1 MPGAKT
7 GGIALTAGLEHG
19 SSAPARGLALRVFAP
34 FALGYFLSYVY
45 RTVNSVIGPN
55 LAADVGLSAAQLGLL
70 TSAYFF
76 AFALFQLPLGM
87 LLDRYGPRRV
97 QVGLLS
103 VAAAGTALFAVA
115 QQPASLAAARALIGL
130 GVSGCM
136 MASFKA
142 FVQWFPPRRLPMMN
156 AWLLAVGG
164 TGALA
169 ATLPVELFLQWA
181 GWRELFWGLA
191 GFAAVVAL
199 VVGAVVPEHPEPP
212 AHVSLSAQLR
222 GLARV
227 LSDGYFWSLAPI
239 TMLTQGTYL
248 AFQGLWAGPWLRDV
262 AGLGRGEVAVGLFV
276 LAGAVVAGFALSGTV
291 AERLGRRG
299 VRPLTVA
306 VVGMSAFAAVELLM
320 VLLPGARALW
330 LLPLFGLLAAAGTLC
345 YAILSQAFP
354 RQVAGRVNT
363 ALNLLVFVAAFL
375 LQWGMGAILSL
386 WEDPVTKRYQA
397 EGYDWALGLVVAMQ
411 VLALLWFY
419 KSKRAE

>member
-1 MPGAKT
+1 MGRT
-7 GGIALTAGLEHG
+7 
-19 SSAPARGLALRVFAP
+19 LALRVFAP

-55 LAADVGLSAAQLGLL
+55 LAADVGLNAAQLGLL

-87 LLDRYGPRRV
+87 LLDRFGPRRV
-97 QVGLLS
+97 QILLLA
-103 VAAAGTALFAVA
+103 VAAAGTALFALGDTPLA
-115 QQPASLAAARALIGL
+115 LASARALIGL

-142 FVQWFPPRRLPMMN
+142 FVQWFPQERLPMIN

-169 ATLPVELFLQWA
+169 ATVPVEWFLQLA

-199 VVGAVVPEHPEPP
+199 VMAVVVPEHPEPP
-212 AHVSLSAQLR
+212 AHVSLPAQLR
-222 GLARV
+222 GLGTV
-227 LSDGYFWSLAPI
+227 LSDRFFWRLAPL

-262 AGLGRGEVAVGLFV
+262 AGLERGEVAAGLFL
-276 LAGAVVAGFALSGTV
+276 LAIAVVTGFALSGTV

-299 VRPLTVA
+299 VAPLTVA
-306 VVGMSAFAAVELLM
+306 VAGMSVFLLVELLL
-320 VLLPGARALW
+320 VILPGELALW
-330 LLPLFGLLAAAGTLC
+330 LLPLFGLFAAAGTLC
-345 YAILSQAFP
+345 YAILSQTFP

-363 ALNLLVFVAAFL
+363 ALNLLVFIAAFL
-375 LQWGMGAILSL
+375 LQWGMGAVLSL
-386 WEDPVTKRYQA
+386 WEDPVTKQYQA
-397 EGYDWALGLVVAMQ
+397 VGYDWALGLVVAMQ
-411 VLALLWFY
+411 ALALLWFL
-419 KSKRAE
+419 RAGRARRSDS